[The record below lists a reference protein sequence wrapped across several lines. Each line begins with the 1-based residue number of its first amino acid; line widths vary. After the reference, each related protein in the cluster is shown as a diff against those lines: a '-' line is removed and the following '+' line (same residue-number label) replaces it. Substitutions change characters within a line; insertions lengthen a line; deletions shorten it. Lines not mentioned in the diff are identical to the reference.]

1 MAWTKV
7 VYRNLSRIY
16 TWQRSSDHARA
27 LLFSSTVF
35 SREMM
40 RVHYRSF
47 TV

>member
-16 TWQRSSDHARA
+16 TGQRLSDHTWA

-35 SREMM
+35 FRETT